1 MNLFIIIIRL
11 LFIRILKIFIL
22 KLIENLFRINILFV
36 TREKEK

>member
-22 KLIENLFRINILFV
+22 TLIEYLFRINILFV